1 MRRAPDVRPG
11 VPRWSGAPAAFRSAF
26 LLQHEPPSVSPAPA
40 SAPER
45 FLPAQ
50 ASAAQ
55 AARSA
60 RAGLL
65 LQAFPAA
72 ASARFAPALFPASQ
86 ARAAV
91 RRRPAASPAPAPGP
105 SASAAAKTMPEP

>member
-72 ASARFAPALFPASQ
+72 ASARIGPALLPASQ

-91 RRRPAASPAPAPGP
+91 RPSAPASPGP
-105 SASAAAKTMPEP
+105 VSGPTA